1 MMTMMM
7 TVEITATEVG
17 WRQAYSTIWAFRWTD
32 LPAPQILLM
41 KYGKSYDD
49 ADAVNDDDAAAAA
62 DDDDVDDDDD
72 DDYQDQGDNRVE
84 PCHLGSQI
92 VAGKQVPAPHILL
105 LLQSCLT
112 TGQGSYYIYHRV
124 QCVVSLKFYNCALHW
139 QSNMLHSNVSRQKL
153 ALCELLGAWHMSH
166 KHKHY

>member
-41 KYGKSYDD
+41 KYGKSYD
-49 ADAVNDDDAAAAA
+49 AVNDDDAAAA
-62 DDDDVDDDDD
+62 DDDD
-72 DDYQDQGDNRVE
+72 DDYQDQGDDRVE

-92 VAGKQVPAPHILL
+92 VVGKQVPAPHILL

-112 TGQGSYYIYHRV
+112 QGQGSYI
-124 QCVVSLKFYNCALHW
+124 LHIS
-139 QSNMLHSNVSRQKL
+139 Q
-153 ALCELLGAWHMSH
+153 GAVRCITQIM
-166 KHKHY
+166 